1 MTKASRLCLV
11 SCVSKKRPNC
21 ARAAD
26 LYISTWFRK
35 VRRLIDASGAPW
47 FILSAEHGLLSPDA
61 EISWYNRTLNKM
73 SSRERRAWADRVKV
87 QMDTELPDVEE
98 VVVLAGERYR
108 ENLMPYLRG
117 RFSSVSV
124 PMAGLAIGH
133 QLHWLDNATDL

>member
-61 EISWYNRTLNKM
+61 EIDPYNRTLNDM
-73 SSRERRAWADRVKV
+73 SPKERRAWADRVKGL
-87 QMDTELPDVEE
+87 MDIKLPEADE
-98 VVVLAGERYR
+98 VVVLAGQKYR
-108 ENLMPYLRG
+108 ENLMPYLRQ
-117 RFSSVSV
+117 RYASVRV
-124 PMAGLAIGH
+124 PMKGLTIGR
-133 QLHWLDNATDL
+133 QLKWLGDATEL